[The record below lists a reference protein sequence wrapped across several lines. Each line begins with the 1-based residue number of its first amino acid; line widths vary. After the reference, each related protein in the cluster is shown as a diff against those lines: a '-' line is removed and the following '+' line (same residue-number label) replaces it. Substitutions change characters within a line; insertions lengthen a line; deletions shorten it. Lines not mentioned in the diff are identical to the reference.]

1 VRPGFRSRRGSEAKL
16 ELEKRRELRRRR
28 RKGAYREKGGRSAF
42 GLKPGEEDQAVNN
55 AAVMCG

>member
-1 VRPGFRSRRGSEAKL
+1 VRPGSRSRRGSEAKL
-16 ELEKRRELRRRR
+16 ELEKRRESLGEGGGREHTERR
-28 RKGAYREKGGRSAF
+28 GRSAF